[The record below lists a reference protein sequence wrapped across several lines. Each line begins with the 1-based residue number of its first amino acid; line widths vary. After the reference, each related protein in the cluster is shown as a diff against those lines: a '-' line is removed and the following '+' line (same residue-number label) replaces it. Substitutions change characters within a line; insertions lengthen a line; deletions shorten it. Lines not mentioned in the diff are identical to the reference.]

1 MSYGDVLKKLTTAP
15 RAAPTTS
22 ITYAPDETRRKFA
35 ALLKSQGIGGDYFA
49 QTRGSKL
56 LDPHSYGAPKNLHNL
71 EGFLFPDTYQLRKP
85 VRISALVADQLK
97 EFKKQF
103 RSVNLSYA
111 HSKNLTAYD
120 VLKIASMV
128 EAESATPHDRPLVAA
143 VIYNRLHDGMPLQI
157 DATSRYQYNDYDKPL
172 TQTQLHSP
180 SAYNTRIHKG
190 LPPTPI
196 DSPSMASIQAAA
208 HPAHSNA
215 LYFVV
220 KPCGNGE
227 MTFTASYQQF
237 LADAAKYNQA
247 RTARGGRSPEH
258 CK

>member
-1 MSYGDVLKKLTTAP
+1 MSYGDVLKRLTTAP
-15 RAAPTTS
+15 KPVPTEN
-22 ITYAPDETRRKFA
+22 ITFTPGETRRKYA
-35 ALLKSQGIGGDYFA
+35 ALLRSQGIKGDYYKE
-49 QTRGSKL
+49 TLGSKL
-56 LDPHSYGAPKNLHNL
+56 LDPHRYGAPKGTHQL

-85 VRISALVADQLK
+85 VNIHELIDDQLK
-97 EFKKQF
+97 QFKKQF
-103 RSVNLSYA
+103 ATVDLTYA
-111 HSKNLTAYD
+111 KRKNLTAYD
-120 VLKIASMV
+120 VLTIASMV
-128 EAESATPHDRPLVAA
+128 EAESATAHDRPLVAA

-172 TQTQLHSP
+172 TQSQLASP
-180 SAYNTRIHKG
+180 SQYNTRIHKG

-196 DSPSMASIQAAA
+196 DSPSLASIEAAA
-208 HPAHSNA
+208 HPAKSNA

-227 MTFTASYQQF
+227 MTFTANYQQF
-237 LADAAKYNQA
+237 LADAAKYNNA